1 MISQVAESFFYN
13 LAFGLSIFTFL
24 IPTKQTG
31 AGLMKVMSTIAG
43 VSLLL
48 GVIIHLTYAPTTSPQ
63 SILSFAALLAYIF
76 IYVLHTDNKS
86 WSMWLMYALHTIS
99 LALCFVFHYN
109 GQIGAMLHMYTGAL
123 LLGNITF
130 AMVLGHWYLVTP
142 KLSESPLKKAVVLSW
157 PLLLVKVIITT
168 YAYTENPKLF
178 EEGTTLGGGYAFN
191 WLMLTMRVLWGYV
204 VILIMSIFSYRLV
217 KMRSIQSATGV
228 LYAQTFF
235 ILVGELISIY
245 FFYNYGALI

>member
-13 LAFGLSIFTFL
+13 LAFGLSFFTFL

-48 GVIIHLTYAPTTSPQ
+48 GVIIHLTYAPTSSVQ
-63 SILSFAALLAYIF
+63 AILSFASLLAFIF
-76 IYVLHTDNKS
+76 IYVLHTDEKK
-86 WSMWLMYALHTIS
+86 WSMWLMYATHTFC
-99 LALCFVFHYN
+99 LAFTYIVHYN
-109 GQIGAMLHMYTGAL
+109 GELWAMSQMLTGAL

-142 KLSESPLKKAVVLSW
+142 KLSEKPLLHAVVLSW
-157 PLLLVKVIITT
+157 PLLLVKSGITLI
-168 YAYTENPKLF
+168 AYFQNEALF
-178 EEGTTLGGGYAFN
+178 VEGTQRAGGYSFN
-191 WLMLTMRVLWGYV
+191 WMMLIMRVVWGYL
-204 VILIMSIFSYRLV
+204 VIAIMSYFSWRLV
-217 KMRSIQSATGV
+217 KMRSIQSATGI

-235 ILVGELISIY
+235 ILVGELVSIY
-245 FFYNYGALI
+245 FFYQYGALL